1 MAQEAGT
8 FELHRQLAHDCITLG
23 DFALCRVLLM
33 NDSNY
38 PWFILVPR
46 RAGVRELH
54 ELQETELGMFWRES
68 MLLGRL
74 LMSHFQ
80 GHKLNVAALGN
91 QVPQLH
97 VHHIVRYQHDRAWP
111 KPVWGVAPMLPYTQT
126 QLQKVRDSLL
136 PLLVDLGMG
145 V

>member
-1 MAQEAGT
+1 MAEKADA
-8 FELHRQLAHDCITLG
+8 FVLHEQLARDCITLG

-38 PWFILVPR
+38 PWIILVPR

-54 ELQETELGMFWRES
+54 ELRQAELGVYWRES
-68 MLLGRL
+68 MVLGRM

-97 VHHIVRYQHDRAWP
+97 VHHIVRYRHDCAWP
-111 KPVWGVAPMLPYTQT
+111 RPVWGVVPALPYTEK
-126 QLQKVRDSLL
+126 QLKESCASLQ
-136 PLLVDLGMG
+136 PLLASLGMK